1 VAVLRPVEKHE
12 FSLPEREVEIQTKR
26 GSGKGG
32 QHRNVTDSCVVARH
46 QPTGITVTIDG
57 RDQHRNK
64 ALALKVLTAK
74 LALQRD
80 SISQNKR
87 SKKRKH
93 QVGTGQRGDKVRTY
107 RVRDDRVV
115 DHRSGQK
122 WNLSAWLRGEW

>member
-1 VAVLRPVEKHE
+1 MAVLKPVEKHE
-12 FSLPEREVEIQTKR
+12 FSLPEREVAIQTKR

-64 ALALKVLTAK
+64 ALALKVLAAK
-74 LALQRD
+74 ISSQRAMVAHD
-80 SISQNKR
+80 KH
-87 SKKRKH
+87 SKKRKR
-93 QVGTGQRGDKVRTY
+93 QVGSGQRGDKVRTY
-107 RVRDDRVV
+107 RMKDDRVV
-115 DHRSGQK
+115 DHRTGQK